1 MCGICGVVNTDRG
14 EPVDV
19 RLIAHMR
26 DTLAHRGP
34 DDKGAYIGPG
44 VGLGHRRLSIIDLR
58 PEGRQPM
65 ANEDGSVRI
74 VFNGEIYNFKE
85 HREWLLSRGHR
96 FKSRTDT
103 EVIIHLYEE
112 MGVECLKLLRGMF
125 AFAIWD
131 EGKRLLFI
139 ARDRLGKKP
148 LYYRFDECRFMF
160 ASEIKALLAHPS
172 VGAEPD
178 PAAINHYLAF
188 GYVPGTQSAFKGIQK
203 LPPAHYLTLCQG
215 RIETHRYWRVHYLP
229 KFEIDEREA
238 CEQIIQRLK
247 EAVRLRMISDVPLG
261 AFLSGG
267 IDSSA
272 VVAMMAQLSS
282 KPVKTFSIGFNE
294 PRYDERNYARE
305 IARRFETEHYE
316 FTVLPDTIDVLDKL
330 VWHYDEP
337 YADSSALPT
346 YYLCKLAREHVTVA
360 LNGDAGDENFAGYP
374 KYLMNAIAERAR
386 RSPAWARRTTGL
398 VAALGAALLSP
409 DRTIAKKLRA
419 LKYALETEPVFGV
432 AQRMMNF
439 NAQGRRMLYSIDFAA
454 TVNQGAP
461 EEMISELYYQTD
473 ADNVVDRSLGIDL
486 SLYLPYDLLVK
497 VDVASMAVGLEARSP
512 MVDHEFVEF
521 VARLPHRFKIS
532 GLTLKAIFKKALKGL
547 LPKNILGRPKMG
559 FGVPLDY
566 WFRGELRDYI
576 RDILLSQRHLER
588 GYFRREAVE
597 KLVEN
602 HVTGRVNAQYSI
614 WNLLML
620 ELWHRAQIDASVG
633 ADQTAQLHPAL
644 RFA

>member
-1 MCGICGVVNTDRG
+1 
-14 EPVDV
+14 VDV

-398 VAALGAALLSP
+398 VAALGATLFSP
-409 DRTIAKKLRA
+409 DQMIAKKLRA
-419 LKYALETEPVFGV
+419 LKYTLETEPVLGV

>member
-398 VAALGAALLSP
+398 VAALGATLFSP
-409 DRTIAKKLRA
+409 DQMIAKKLRA
-419 LKYALETEPVFGV
+419 LKYTLETEPVLGV

>member
-1 MCGICGVVNTDRG
+1 
-14 EPVDV
+14 VDV

-398 VAALGAALLSP
+398 VAALGATLFSP
-409 DRTIAKKLRA
+409 DQMIAKKLRA
-419 LKYALETEPVFGV
+419 LKYTLETEPVLGV

-532 GLTLKAIFKKALKGL
+532 GLTLKAILKKALKGL
-547 LPKNILGRPKMG
+547 LPKDILGRRKMG

>member
-1 MCGICGVVNTDRG
+1 
-14 EPVDV
+14 
-19 RLIAHMR
+19 
-26 DTLAHRGP
+26 
-34 DDKGAYIGPG
+34 
-44 VGLGHRRLSIIDLR
+44 
-58 PEGRQPM
+58 
-65 ANEDGSVRI
+65 
-74 VFNGEIYNFKE
+74 
-85 HREWLLSRGHR
+85 
-96 FKSRTDT
+96 
-103 EVIIHLYEE
+103 
-112 MGVECLKLLRGMF
+112 
-125 AFAIWD
+125 
-131 EGKRLLFI
+131 
-139 ARDRLGKKP
+139 
-148 LYYRFDECRFMF
+148 
-160 ASEIKALLAHPS
+160 
-172 VGAEPD
+172 
-178 PAAINHYLAF
+178 
-188 GYVPGTQSAFKGIQK
+188 
-203 LPPAHYLTLCQG
+203 
-215 RIETHRYWRVHYLP
+215 
-229 KFEIDEREA
+229 
-238 CEQIIQRLK
+238 
-247 EAVRLRMISDVPLG
+247 MISDVPLG

-398 VAALGAALLSP
+398 VAALGATLFSP
-409 DRTIAKKLRA
+409 DQMIAKKLRA
-419 LKYALETEPVFGV
+419 LKYTLETEPVLGV

>member
-203 LPPAHYLTLCQG
+203 LPPAHYLT
-215 RIETHRYWRVHYLP
+215 RASRS
-229 KFEIDEREA
+229 F
-238 CEQIIQRLK
+238 
-247 EAVRLRMISDVPLG
+247 
-261 AFLSGG
+261 SG
-267 IDSSA
+267 
-272 VVAMMAQLSS
+272 
-282 KPVKTFSIGFNE
+282 
-294 PRYDERNYARE
+294 
-305 IARRFETEHYE
+305 
-316 FTVLPDTIDVLDKL
+316 
-330 VWHYDEP
+330 
-337 YADSSALPT
+337 
-346 YYLCKLAREHVTVA
+346 
-360 LNGDAGDENFAGYP
+360 
-374 KYLMNAIAERAR
+374 
-386 RSPAWARRTTGL
+386 
-398 VAALGAALLSP
+398 
-409 DRTIAKKLRA
+409 
-419 LKYALETEPVFGV
+419 
-432 AQRMMNF
+432 
-439 NAQGRRMLYSIDFAA
+439 
-454 TVNQGAP
+454 
-461 EEMISELYYQTD
+461 
-473 ADNVVDRSLGIDL
+473 
-486 SLYLPYDLLVK
+486 
-497 VDVASMAVGLEARSP
+497 
-512 MVDHEFVEF
+512 
-521 VARLPHRFKIS
+521 
-532 GLTLKAIFKKALKGL
+532 
-547 LPKNILGRPKMG
+547 
-559 FGVPLDY
+559 
-566 WFRGELRDYI
+566 
-576 RDILLSQRHLER
+576 
-588 GYFRREAVE
+588 
-597 KLVEN
+597 
-602 HVTGRVNAQYSI
+602 
-614 WNLLML
+614 
-620 ELWHRAQIDASVG
+620 
-633 ADQTAQLHPAL
+633 
-644 RFA
+644 

>member
-229 KFEIDEREA
+229 KFEFDEREA

-398 VAALGAALLSP
+398 VAALGATLFSP
-409 DRTIAKKLRA
+409 DRMIAKKLRA
-419 LKYALETEPVFGV
+419 LKYTLETEPVFGV

-486 SLYLPYDLLVK
+486 SLFPRTFLGGPRWDL
-497 VDVASMAVGLEARSP
+497 AYRWTTGLEANCGTTS
-512 MVDHEFVEF
+512 
-521 VARLPHRFKIS
+521 AIS
-532 GLTLKAIFKKALKGL
+532 C
-547 LPKNILGRPKMG
+547 
-559 FGVPLDY
+559 
-566 WFRGELRDYI
+566 
-576 RDILLSQRHLER
+576 
-588 GYFRREAVE
+588 
-597 KLVEN
+597 
-602 HVTGRVNAQYSI
+602 
-614 WNLLML
+614 
-620 ELWHRAQIDASVG
+620 
-633 ADQTAQLHPAL
+633 
-644 RFA
+644 